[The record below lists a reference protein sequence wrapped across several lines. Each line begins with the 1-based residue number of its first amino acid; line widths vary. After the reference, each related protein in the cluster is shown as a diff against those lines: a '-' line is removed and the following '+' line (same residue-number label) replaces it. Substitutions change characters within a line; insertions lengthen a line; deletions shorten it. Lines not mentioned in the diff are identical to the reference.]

1 MYHFFLL
8 LYDINLNTSL
18 IMKTKLFYLL
28 MCLFAFTAINAQ
40 INSVAIVGDGIEAGG
55 WPGGAKNPGPIDAKQ
70 LTRVGATDVWQITGL
85 VMAGGSVKF
94 RANNSWDS
102 ASSTP
107 PGGNWGKPLTGSA
120 FPIGLGAENSGGSK
134 DIPAVAGTY
143 DITFN
148 STTGD
153 YSFTGGPPIAVV
165 KLIGTAT
172 GAGTGITMDT
182 ADGITYTLGTTTL
195 VAGNAQFSV
204 DGTVVGALA
213 FPSGTA
219 TGVPTDF
226 IPAIAGKYTSVTF
239 NKDAGTYSFVAAPI
253 FNSVA
258 IVGSAVAG
266 GWGGSPDV
274 NAMTTTDG
282 VIYKIKNLAM
292 SGVDPMVPDSG
303 KAKFRQNSNWN
314 DPSFGGAAFPIG
326 APSGSDLFVDVT
338 GNYDC
343 VFNLTTGVYRFSL
356 VSQPPVS
363 IVGAGAGGWPGGTTP
378 NPDTNVMTTTNGEN
392 YTLNNLVLTDGSIKF
407 RQDYDWTTSWG
418 GSAFPTGTPNG
429 SDLPATAGTWDV
441 TFTRSTGAYTFT
453 PSLSVAKFDA
463 KSFKVYPNPTSSNWN
478 ITSGNEE
485 INSVQVFDVQGKA
498 VQTKFAASKEVSV
511 DATALSKG
519 VYFAKISSANG
530 TSTLKLVK
538 E

>member
-1 MYHFFLL
+1 
-8 LYDINLNTSL
+8 
-18 IMKTKLFYLL
+18 MKTKLFYFL
-28 MCLFAFTAINAQ
+28 MCLFAFTAMNAQ
-40 INSVAIVGDGIEAGG
+40 INSVAIVGSGIEANG
-55 WPGGAKNPGPIDAKQ
+55 WPGDPANPGPIDKYQ
-70 LTRVGATDVWQITGL
+70 LTKVDGTTDVWKITGL
-85 VMAGGSVKF
+85 VMVGGSVKF

-102 ASSTP
+102 ATSTP

-120 FPIGLGAENSGGSK
+120 FPIGIGAENSGGSK

-153 YSFTGGPPIAVV
+153 YSFDGGAPIAVV

-172 GAGTGITMDT
+172 GGTGIIMDT
-182 ADGITYTLGTTTL
+182 ADGVAYTLGTTTL
-195 VAGNAQFSV
+195 VAGNAQFEV
-204 DGTVVGALA
+204 DGVVVGALA

-219 TGVPTDF
+219 TGVPTDN
-226 IPAIAGKYTSVTF
+226 ILVTAGKYSSVSF
-239 NKDAGTYSFVAAPI
+239 DKDALTYSFVAAPI

-274 NAMTTTDG
+274 NPMTTTDG
-282 VIYKIKNLAM
+282 IIYRIKNLPM
-292 SGVDPMVPDSG
+292 SAVDPLVADSG
-303 KAKFRQNSNWN
+303 KAKFRQNSNWT
-314 DPSFGGAAFPIG
+314 DPSFGGDAFPIG
-326 APSGSDLFVDVT
+326 APSGSDLFVNVT

-343 VFNLTTGVYRFSL
+343 IFNLTTGVYRFSL

-378 NPDTNVMTTTNGEN
+378 NPDTNVMTTTDGEN
-392 YTLNNLVLTDGSIKF
+392 YTLNNLVLTADFIKF
-407 RQDYDWTTSWG
+407 RQDYAWDTSWG

-429 SDLPATAGTWDV
+429 SDIMATAGTWNV
-441 TFTRSTGAYTFT
+441 TFTRSTGVYSFT
-453 PSLSVAKFDA
+453 PSLAVNKFDT
-463 KSFKVYPNPTSSNWN
+463 KSFKAYPNPTRGSWN
-478 ITSGNEE
+478 ITSGNDD
-485 INSVQVFDVQGKA
+485 ITSIQVYDVQGKA
-498 VQTKFAASKEVSV
+498 VYTKFGASKEVSV
-511 DATALSKG
+511 NASELSKG
-519 VYFAKISSANG
+519 VYFAKVSTSNG

>member
-1 MYHFFLL
+1 
-8 LYDINLNTSL
+8 
-18 IMKTKLFYLL
+18 MKTKLFYLL

-102 ASSTP
+102 ANSTP

-148 STTGD
+148 SVTGD

-165 KLIGTAT
+165 KLFGTAT
-172 GAGTGITMDT
+172 DPSTGLTMDT

-195 VAGNAQFSV
+195 LAGNAQFNV

-219 TGVPTDF
+219 TGVVTDF
-226 IPAIAGKYTSVTF
+226 IPVPAGKYTSVTF
-239 NKDAGTYSFVAAPI
+239 NKDDGKYTFVAAPI
-253 FNSVA
+253 FNSMA
-258 IVGSAVAG
+258 IVGAGAG
-266 GWGGSPDV
+266 GWPPFAGNDP
-274 NAMTTTDG
+274 NQMTTTDG
-282 VIYKIKNLAM
+282 IIYKIKNLALT
-292 SGVDPMVPDSG
+292 VDSI
-303 KAKFRQNSNWN
+303 KFRQNNNWT
-314 DPSFGGAAFPIG
+314 DPSFGGVGFPLGTSPGGDI
-326 APSGSDLFVDVT
+326 AVT
-338 GNYDC
+338 TAGNYDC
-343 VFNLTTGVYRFSL
+343 VFNVVTGVYRFSL

-378 NPDTNVMTTTNGEN
+378 YPDPNVMTTTDGEN
-392 YTLNNLVLTDGSIKF
+392 YTLNNLVLTAGSIKF
-407 RQDYDWTTSWG
+407 RQDYAWDTSWG
-418 GSAFPTGTPNG
+418 GSAFPAGTPNG
-429 SDLPATAGTWDV
+429 SDLAATEGTWNV

-453 PSLSVAKFDA
+453 PSLSVTKFDS
-463 KSFKVYPNPTSSNWN
+463 KSFRAYPNPTRGSWN
-478 ITSGNEE
+478 IVSGNDD
-485 INSVQVFDVQGKA
+485 ITSIQVYDVLGKA
-498 VQTKFAASKEVSV
+498 VYAKNSASKEVSV
-511 DATALSKG
+511 NASELSKG
-519 VYFAKISSANG
+519 VYFAKVSSANG